1 MGLSSSKAAAGRRLR
16 QAAGR
21 AESNYTT
28 YEDDIYKCDEA
39 SLYGPSN
46 QTTLDGCRAEAEL
59 YAGEVAAY
67 QFFVGQTA
75 PECYLYT
82 PSCFSGGR
90 PTNDKGSPAPV
101 RRRPSRAPVN
111 LVSLAALAAERPRPI
126 TRRPGS

>member
-46 QTTLDGCRAEAEL
+46 QTTLDACRAEAEL

-82 PSCFSGGR
+82 PSCFS
-90 PTNDKGSPAPV
+90 AY
-101 RRRPSRAPVN
+101 
-111 LVSLAALAAERPRPI
+111 LALALAPLVALLVGVLLGRSRLG
-126 TRRPGS
+126 RRAAQTTSEPAGVELDDD